1 MDAGRFEQQ
10 FVWVTAYAH
19 ELREAAGTLEQEGGL
34 YMSRAAKAL
43 REKGPREALA
53 ALAAVD
59 RTIDAIKG
67 RVKELDDA
75 FRAIADELG
84 R

>member
-1 MDAGRFEQQ
+1 MEAGRFEQQ
-10 FVWVTAYAH
+10 FSWVTTYAH
-19 ELREAAGTLEQEGGL
+19 ELGEAAETLEQEGGL
-34 YMSRAAKAL
+34 YMSRAANAL

-53 ALAAVD
+53 TLAAVG

-67 RVKELDDA
+67 RVRELDDA